1 MKYLIVGLGNVGEG
15 YKDTRHNI
23 GFTVLDAMAL
33 ASNTSFIDGRYGATC
48 EIKYKGHT
56 LILLKPSTYV
66 NLSGNAVSY
75 WLKKKNIALENM
87 LIIVD
92 DLAIP
97 LGSIRMRP
105 KGSDGGHNGLAHIS
119 SVLATNEYPRIR
131 IGIGNSFHKGSQVDF
146 VLGKWTTLEKKF
158 LEERISIVIEM
169 IRSFAFAGLER
180 TMTAFNK
187 AGKVPDPDPPASKPP
202 SNPNGPTAP
211 KGPPP
216 SCHPTP
222 NSPPAPLKG
231 G

>member
-1 MKYLIVGLGNVGEG
+1 M
-15 YKDTRHNI
+15 
-23 GFTVLDAMAL
+23 
-33 ASNTSFIDGRYGATC
+33 
-48 EIKYKGHT
+48 
-56 LILLKPSTYV
+56 

-75 WLKKKNIALENM
+75 WLKKENIAPENM
-87 LIIVD
+87 LVIVD
-92 DLAIP
+92 DIAIP

-131 IGIGNSFHKGSQVDF
+131 IGIGNDFHKGTQVDF
-146 VLGKWTTLEKKF
+146 VLGKWTNIEKKF

-169 IRSFAFAGLER
+169 VRSFAFAGLEL

-187 AGKVPDPDPPASKPP
+187 VGKAPIPDPAASKL
-202 SNPNGPTAP
+202 PTAT

-216 SCHPTP
+216 
-222 NSPPAPLKG
+222 NGPPAPLKG